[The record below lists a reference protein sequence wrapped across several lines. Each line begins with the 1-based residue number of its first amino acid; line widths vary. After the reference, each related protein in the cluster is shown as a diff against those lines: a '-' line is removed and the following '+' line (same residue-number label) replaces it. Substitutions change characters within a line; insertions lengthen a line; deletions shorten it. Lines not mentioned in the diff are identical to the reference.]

1 MLWWQIIYLEGV
13 YNLKALCQRFWYCTS
28 AGIKLLGVTELSKK
42 MFLQNNNKN
51 QNPNKPNKKAEKYTL
66 LLSEVLLLNMI
77 LQVSVGGKGKIWICY
92 NTNIFT
98 EKPCTK
104 PTACSCGYLQA
115 SILRGMRVIRKL
127 CGAICMQERPFSSM
141 MLLLRKSLLIS
152 GLVHALKRVLPQV
165 RIRWGKSCASR
176 EGVQRRCSESD
187 MGIAVYFKLGYALY
201 II

>member
-1 MLWWQIIYLEGV
+1 
-13 YNLKALCQRFWYCTS
+13 
-28 AGIKLLGVTELSKK
+28 

-127 CGAICMQERPFSSM
+127 CGLFVCKKGLSHLWCCCWGKAYWLVGLFMLWNECFHRWESGEGSPAPPEREF
-141 MLLLRKSLLIS
+141 R
-152 GLVHALKRVLPQV
+152 GDALKV
-165 RIRWGKSCASR
+165 IWGSQYTSSLA
-176 EGVQRRCSESD
+176 
-187 MGIAVYFKLGYALY
+187 MHFT
-201 II
+201 